1 MLVLHSLAVGH
12 EGASNLQFL
21 PVSPERSITTPVF
34 KTFFF
39 EIWLPGW
46 EAPPIRGWTLAPPSA
61 GVSDHQWVQRFL
73 MSRLWGRQS
82 SRGPAGPP
90 GPGSPPGARQS
101 SQLQWLTVVLTGAL
115 PVLNT
120 SGFMFVQMFV
130 FLLHVFLLLRWR
142 VMWRFHVRVSRGFKG
157 HSTVSSWRTNR
168 LSQFLSFTF
177 FHFVLLFLLKTV

>member
-73 MSRLWGRQS
+73 MSRLWGRQAP
-82 SRGPAGPP
+82 RGPAGPP

-101 SQLQWLTVVLTGAL
+101 SRLQWLTVVL
-115 PVLNT
+115 
-120 SGFMFVQMFV
+120 SC
-130 FLLHVFLLLRWR
+130 R
-142 VMWRFHVRVSRGFKG
+142 VPWVDRCPAGVEHIWFHVCTDVCFSSSCVSPAAVTG
-157 HSTVSSWRTNR
+157 HVTVPCASVTW
-168 LSQFLSFTF
+168 F
-177 FHFVLLFLLKTV
+177 